1 MQISLLYMLLI
12 IHLVVDF
19 MQPADLVAWS
29 KSSSWGLTVHS
40 GIYFILNC
48 AALAFTPLWWIWA
61 FALGL
66 SHFIIDKLKVVLNNR
81 FPNLSLEI
89 FVLDQM
95 VHIAII
101 SSVFFCSGLG
111 ISKPVP
117 LSMDI
122 LDYPQVLLYIM
133 SFIAVTFGGSILIFE
148 LLNAQSNGG
157 NQKKVIYI
165 EERYMGILERTI
177 ALTLILLGRINPFI
191 LLATPL
197 AFIPSVIRGK
207 KAWVSKGER
216 RSFLFDFGTSVSL
229 VLFTGIILYF
239 I

>member
-1 MQISLLYMLLI
+1 MQISLLYLLLI

-40 GIYFILNC
+40 GIYFTLNC
-48 AALAFTPLWWIWA
+48 VALAFTPLWWIWA
-61 FALGL
+61 FVLGF

-81 FPNLSLEI
+81 FPDFGLEI
-89 FVLDQM
+89 FVLDQI
-95 VHIAII
+95 VHLTII
-101 SSVFFCSGLG
+101 SSVFFFGGLG
-111 ISKPVP
+111 TSKPIP
-117 LSMDI
+117 LSMGV
-122 LDYPQVLLYIM
+122 LNYPQVLLYIM
-133 SFIAVTFGGSILIFE
+133 SFIAVTFGGSILTFE
-148 LLNAQSNGG
+148 VLNAHSTGG

-165 EERYMGILERTI
+165 EERYLGILERTI
-177 ALTLILLGRINPFI
+177 ALTIILLGRVNPI
-191 LLATPL
+191 IILATPL
-197 AFIPSVIRGK
+197 AFIPSAIRGK
-207 KAWVSKGER
+207 KAWGSKGER